1 MNALISLDAKQLAIS
16 QSIDRSLELPKPF
29 AQDLFLTAFAVTG
42 NVFGLPE
49 WALTLKIGDRLKL
62 FRDTK
67 NRFDKNSIVIKDDA
81 GNRIGF
87 VPMNKNEILAR
98 LLEGGKALYA
108 KVSKCFADESDFEI
122 CVEIYMEA

>member
-1 MNALISLDAKQLAIS
+1 MNALISLNAKQLAIS
-16 QSIDRSLELPKPF
+16 QCVDKSLDLPKPF

-49 WALTLKIGDRLKL
+49 CSLKLKIGDKLKL

-108 KVSKCFADESDFEI
+108 KVSKCANSESDFEI